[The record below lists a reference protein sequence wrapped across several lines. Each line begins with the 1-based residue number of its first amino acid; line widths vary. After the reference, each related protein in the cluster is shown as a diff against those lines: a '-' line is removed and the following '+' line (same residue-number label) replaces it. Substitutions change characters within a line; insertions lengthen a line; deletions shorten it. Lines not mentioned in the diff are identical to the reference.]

1 MKTIRTY
8 LLALEVELIYRLF
21 RAIPRI
27 PDRVFAFL
35 FRTIHA
41 VALPFVDDEESLMH
55 LRDFEQIFAG
65 GPPMS
70 TALRRVILDARPR
83 QLKSTIRGFILNHLR
98 KERVWISRAG

>member
-1 MKTIRTY
+1 VKTIRTY

-21 RAIPRI
+21 RAILRI